1 MKDGQGQ
8 LQEAAPQEQID
19 PGSGS
24 ALQGTAPQIYGYGAV
39 SSESEDAEPKET
51 ENEEDE
57 TESKRKKPSSPGQP
71 IETENSKASLAN
83 YYVVFLSE
91 DNSVES
97 WTSDR
102 AELYSDEQVADMTA
116 IALESGEESGHAGTQ
131 FFKFTEQDGQKI
143 LIVLD
148 ARVEVAG
155 AKNVL
160 KITIIIAALAC
171 LLLSGAAFI
180 LIWKMIRPV
189 EDAFEKQKQF
199 VWDASHELKTPLAV
213 IGANADVLEMEVGGN
228 EYITYIQN
236 EVKRTD
242 RLVKDLLSLAR
253 MDQGKQRADMKPLD
267 LGKAVLSVALPF
279 ESKAFEENK
288 EFAVHAEDD
297 LCCRGD
303 EAMLKQLTVILLSN
317 AFKYSDEKGTIRV
330 AVTSKGNAVELCV
343 SNSGAGIEQKDQK
356 RIFDRFFRADP
367 SRNRKVEGFGLGL
380 SLAKKITDL
389 QKGKIWVHSIPN
401 EITEFHVLLPDV

>member
-1 MKDGQGQ
+1 MINK
-8 LQEAAPQEQID
+8 L
-19 PGSGS
+19 
-24 ALQGTAPQIYGYGAV
+24 
-39 SSESEDAEPKET
+39 
-51 ENEEDE
+51 
-57 TESKRKKPSSPGQP
+57 R
-71 IETENSKASLAN
+71 
-83 YYVVFLSE
+83 
-91 DNSVES
+91 
-97 WTSDR
+97 R
-102 AELYSDEQVADMTA
+102 
-116 IALESGEESGHAGTQ
+116 
-131 FFKFTEQDGQKI
+131 
-143 LIVLD
+143 
-148 ARVEVAG
+148 
-155 AKNVL
+155 
-160 KITIIIAALAC
+160 
-171 LLLSGAAFI
+171 
-180 LIWKMIRPV
+180 KMIRLV

-228 EYITYIQN
+228 EYLTYIQN

-279 ESKAFEENK
+279 ESKAFEEQK

-297 LCCRGD
+297 LCSRGD

-317 AFKYSDEKGTIRV
+317 AFKYSDEKGTIRA

-389 QKGKIWVHSIPN
+389 HKGKIWVHSIPN
-401 EITEFHVLLPDV
+401 EITEFHVLLPGV